1 MRAKGSR
8 EQQVPPL
15 RYAPVGM
22 TKGRVEFPARF
33 DADGENFSSL
43 GCAQDDDSVGE
54 PTERRPL
61 CRSRGALQVPRLR
74 SG

>member
-1 MRAKGSR
+1 MGAEGSR

-33 DADGENFSSL
+33 DADGENCRSL
-43 GCAQDDDSVGE
+43 GCARDDKWGGGDFY
-54 PTERRPL
+54 
-61 CRSRGALQVPRLR
+61 
-74 SG
+74 

>member
-1 MRAKGSR
+1 MRVFTALMKRCLPNMGAEGSR

-33 DADGENFSSL
+33 DADGENCRSL
-43 GCAQDDDSVGE
+43 GCARDDKWGGGDFY
-54 PTERRPL
+54 
-61 CRSRGALQVPRLR
+61 
-74 SG
+74 